1 MMETGSDGDG
11 GSRVGRWGTVGDVES
26 PGLAS
31 GFKSKRGR
39 DQGNCE
45 HLGRLL
51 GFYIVV

>member
-1 MMETGSDGDG
+1 MTEMEGAGWVDGEQ
-11 GSRVGRWGTVGDVES
+11 VWDVES